1 MYCAL
6 VCVFVYRTMEVGPIY
21 LFWRL
26 HHPAVILTDPDAIKV
41 CSFVIV
47 DETDIF
53 FSVRVMAFF

>member
-1 MYCAL
+1 MYICVLCAC

-41 CSFVIV
+41 CSFVH
-47 DETDIF
+47 
-53 FSVRVMAFF
+53 S